1 MVKAC
6 ENRSGFSWPH
16 SSFELRRQFSFPP
29 QSSLL
34 RSRVSEPYRLCS
46 MQSCA
51 EACARLD
58 QRSRPGYNLVWPGV
72 PGIYGFHEEDL
83 WVGKLVG
90 GMIQHVV
97 VLGRECTSKHDVE
110 TGKWKYFREEP
121 EHNTLDLLYS
131 LNPDKVS
138 LGSFVPPPRL
148 ITL

>member
-1 MVKAC
+1 
-6 ENRSGFSWPH
+6 
-16 SSFELRRQFSFPP
+16 
-29 QSSLL
+29 
-34 RSRVSEPYRLCS
+34 

-83 WVGKLVG
+83 QALAFSISDYNPMWVGKLVG

-97 VLGRECTSKHDVE
+97 VLGREYTSKHDVE

-138 LGSFVPPPRL
+138 LGSFVPPPRP